1 MTQLIESLRKCKVEG
16 DTLYLPPISDGAL
29 PNYPEVRKALLNAG
43 SKYKRNTFVFP
54 SDAQP
59 FIDRLCSG
67 ESINIKKEFQFFPTP
82 TDIAD
87 WLVGFA
93 NIKAEHR
100 ILEPSAGQG
109 ALIDAIVRQ
118 FPEMMVECFE
128 IMPENAAILEKHNS
142 AIVIGHDFL
151 EPYIDEKEGFDRI
164 IANPP
169 FSKNQDIDHIK
180 KMYEF
185 LRLNGQLVS
194 VASNHWRISCN
205 KKETAFREWLGE
217 LNATLY
223 EIEGGK
229 FKEAG
234 TMIGCCIIV
243 IDK

>member
-1 MTQLIESLRKCKVEG
+1 MTQLSESLKKCKVEG
-16 DTLYLPPISDGAL
+16 NILYLPPMSDGVL

-43 SKYKRNTFVFP
+43 SKYKRNTFIFP
-54 SDAQP
+54 SNAQP
-59 FIDRLCSG
+59 FVDRLCSG

-82 TDIAD
+82 ADIAD
-87 WLVGFA
+87 WLVELA
-93 NIKAEHR
+93 DLKAEHI

-109 ALIDAIVRQ
+109 AIIDAIVRQ

-151 EPYIDEKEGFDRI
+151 KPYIEDETFDRI

-169 FSKNQDIDHIK
+169 FTKNQDIDHINNMFQGLK
-180 KMYEF
+180 SGG
-185 LRLNGQLVS
+185 RIVS
-194 VASNHWRISCN
+194 IASKHWQFSGN
-205 KKETAFREWLGE
+205 KKEVEFKEWLGDI
-217 LNATLY
+217 NADIY
-223 EIEGGK
+223 EIERGR

-234 TMIGCCIIV
+234 TMISCCIIV